1 MHFYKSVS
9 KDPFLRNLRKK
20 NTSLALQLQG
30 ALSAPPYRLQHLTVR
45 LIQNGRGG
53 LEIG

>member
-20 NTSLALQLQG
+20 NTSLALQG